1 MPPTYTHVEYSD
13 MIEMFYTS
21 GKSTVQTCRLYL
33 QKFPERRQPIQ
44 HNHIIKISTEYLHCV
59 FNIKLISVLCL

>member
-33 QKFPERRQPIQ
+33 QKFPEEDNRHDPRLQMLYK
-44 HNHIIKISTEYLHCV
+44 H
-59 FNIKLISVLCL
+59 

>member
-1 MPPTYTHVEYSD
+1 MYNVPPTYTNVEYSD

-33 QKFPERRQPIQ
+33 QKFPKRRQPSR
-44 HNHIIKISTEYLHCV
+44 STITNVVQTLKATG
-59 FNIKLISVLCL
+59 NIKNV

>member
-21 GKSTVQTCRLYL
+21 GKSTVQSCRLYL
-33 QKFPERRQPIQ
+33 QKFPEMRQPSRST
-44 HNHIIKISTEYLHCV
+44 IKNVVQTLKDTG
-59 FNIKLISVLCL
+59 NIKNV